1 MAAFRESRLREATVT
16 VAEDTNWCSF
26 LAYKSA
32 AAEIAR
38 QANAYIREMA
48 EQLDAV
54 ARNERPV
61 GFICECGCLRIVET
75 TVAEY
80 ASADGAWIEG
90 HRSRL

>member
-1 MAAFRESRLREATVT
+1 MAEPVSLLIEGGHEPTDR
-16 VAEDTNWCSF
+16 D
-26 LAYKSA
+26 A

-54 ARNERPV
+54 ARDDRPV
-61 GFICECGCLRIVET
+61 GFLCECGCMGIVEA

-90 HRSRL
+90 HEPLEQRFRPAIRQA